1 MNHDTNIDTVGIQ
14 IDASSMEEQNMIRF
28 MLSRAIVEHNNVY
41 IKFNYSLQQDEIL
54 CNSNKIG
61 SIKLGII
68 PLIDSYTKLRYLK
81 YYIVL
86 KFAGLKRY
94 NSNLDNLSYSCL
106 LTACKVLN
114 TFNEPFKLTEIDICL
129 DMHTDIQS
137 TLAICTRKLPRT
149 EYHPLTTSFYKGNT
163 YYLEKYDKYNYKNIS
178 QRSYLYNK
186 AEKEG
191 LSFPLTRF
199 ELKLQKPFFFKED
212 FGFERIIKAINSYK
226 VMYFSDI
233 NEKYMIINKYNS
245 YSRIAMRDINKMEL
259 EKYSIKPDINKIMNF
274 ITILKTVKYY

>member
-1 MNHDTNIDTVGIQ
+1 MKYHTNIDTIGIQ
-14 IDASSMEEQNMIRF
+14 IDAITIEEQNMIRF
-28 MLSRAIVEHNNVY
+28 MLCRAIQEHNNVY
-41 IKFNYSLQQDEIL
+41 IKWNKFLREEEIL
-54 CNSNKIG
+54 FNSSKIG

-68 PLIDSYTKLRYLK
+68 PLVDSYTKLRYLK

-149 EYHPLTTSFYKGNT
+149 EYYPLTTSFYKGNT

-212 FGFERIIKAINSYK
+212 FQFERIEKAIKSYT
-226 VMYFSDI
+226 VMYFTNM
-233 NEKYMIINKYNS
+233 NEKNMIIDKYNS
-245 YSRIAMRDINKMEL
+245 YSRVAIRDINKMGL
-259 EKYSIKPDINKIMNF
+259 EKYMIVSDISKIIDFIK
-274 ITILKTVKYY
+274 ILKTVRFY

>member
-28 MLSRAIVEHNNVY
+28 MLCRAIQEHNNVY

-106 LTACKVLN
+106 LTACKALN
-114 TFNEPFKLTEIDICL
+114 TFNEPFKFTEIDICL

-226 VMYFSDI
+226 VMYFNDI

-259 EKYSIKPDINKIMNF
+259 EKYSIKPDINKIINF